1 MSGYDFSLLKDCTK
15 KAMLEEADKY
25 SDKADAIVHTPD
37 WEDMT
42 KREGLKQ
49 LQNQYW
55 RIAAAIRLYAR
66 TGKTS
71 VRLNGTLSKMRL
83 LLEEDNSSCD
93 QVKAL

>member
-15 KAMLEEADKY
+15 QAMLDEANTY
-25 SDKADAIVHTPD
+25 SDKAEAIVHTPD

-49 LQNQYW
+49 LKNKYW
-55 RIAAAIRLYAR
+55 RIAAAIRLFAR

-93 QVKAL
+93 QVKDL